1 MSAEL
6 LVFRL
11 FALLA
16 VSGGIIILFSKSLI
30 RAAFAL
36 LLTLLSVA
44 AVFVFAAAEFL
55 AVVQVLLYAGGILVL
70 IIFGAMLTKKSPEGQ
85 TPSLSGNRFLGLALF
100 LSLSVILIITLIHTF
115 GKMPSSGM
123 TNVPS
128 ISVSEVGK
136 GLIIYLL
143 PFELLGVLLTAVL
156 VGAVLIAGRLK
167 R

>member
-6 LVFRL
+6 FVFRL

-16 VSGGIIILFSKSLI
+16 VTGGFIILFSKNLI

-44 AVFVFAAAEFL
+44 AIFVFAAADFL
-55 AVVQVLLYAGGILVL
+55 AVVQILLYAGGILVL

-85 TPSLSGNRFLGLALF
+85 TPSLSGNRFLGLVLF
-100 LSLSVILIITLIHTF
+100 LSLSVILIVTLIHTV
-115 GKMPSSGM
+115 GKMPSKAD
-123 TNVPS
+123 VPNT
-128 ISVSEVGK
+128 SVSDVGK
-136 GLIIYLL
+136 GLIGYLL